1 MSDFKENKEFK
12 KMYEKLDEK
21 TRKEVDSLEKEEW
34 KIEVLKILSDNIVLE
49 LYKNMK
55 PLTKQKID
63 SLKIR
68 DRASILKQLLSKKEL
83 EKKKR
88 NTTNFYPRGK
98 GTGTGTRTRT
108 RSRTIRYYRRRT
120 RYR

>member
-83 EKKKR
+83 EKKKEIQQI
-88 NTTNFYPRGK
+88 FIPEEK
-98 GTGTGTRTRT
+98 GQGQ
-108 RSRTIRYYRRRT
+108 
-120 RYR
+120 